1 MKKCILILIFLV
13 LAHVY
18 LAGQREAEG
27 ETPQLVFPEFTQ
39 ARILMK
45 SGQVQTQMMNYN
57 SITETM
63 VYIRG
68 NNHYE
73 LTNPEIVDTVF
84 MQGSKFIPVKGA
96 FYEVLDRGDMPLFLQ
111 VKSELKPVGKDAGY
125 GSTSHTSATTTY
137 SSYSASGLNYNLK
150 LPPDYTVE
158 TSYIYWINKTVSF
171 ETERQ
176 FLKLFPEKEDEL
188 KAFIKKNRY
197 KFDNKESIIA
207 VVKYCAGLYKSSTP

>member
-1 MKKCILILIFLV
+1 
-13 LAHVY
+13 
-18 LAGQREAEG
+18 
-27 ETPQLVFPEFTQ
+27 
-39 ARILMK
+39 
-45 SGQVQTQMMNYN
+45 MNYN
-57 SITETM
+57 SLTESM

-68 NNHYE
+68 SNHLE

-84 MQGSKFIPVKGA
+84 IQGSKFIPVKGA

-111 VKSELKPVGKDAGY
+111 VKSDLKPVGKDAGY

-137 SSYSASGLNYNLK
+137 SSYNASGLNYNLK

-176 FLKLFPEKEDEL
+176 FLKLFPEKADEL

-197 KFDNKESIIA
+197 KFDNKEDIIA
-207 VVKYCAGLYKSSTP
+207 VVKYCAGLYKSSTL